1 MTEGMQIR
9 RFSYWGELP
18 ANTYM
23 TKTQLKDLDLP
34 RQPGGPVRATV
45 EGRDG
50 AGRRDTF
57 DLYLISESVPTSASA
72 AQLAAAAARRTTG
85 TRVCEQCGSRP
96 ELPCTQVDAWLLCQ
110 ACAHIERLRAAQRQ
124 AGEVRDHVQR
134 RAARLLDDGDL
145 AVVHITYTDR
155 GTTDASKRRTPSA
168 AHVAALGADGTVL
181 VDVELRIVA
190 SRSKGIPDGAA
201 DPDQAA
207 DAIRSALADK
217 RVLVWASDVLK
228 DLIQGLAGLGVS
240 WPFPSG
246 HDRRHEL
253 RQMVMAWRGDLN
265 PKTGTVRVPI
275 PPGRADRM
283 LYLLQQIAAPSGH
296 YLGQAPFERK

>member
-1 MTEGMQIR
+1 M
-9 RFSYWGELP
+9 
-18 ANTYM
+18 
-23 TKTQLKDLDLP
+23 
-34 RQPGGPVRATV
+34 

-57 DLYLISESVPTSASA
+57 DLYLISESVPTSAST

-96 ELPCTQVDAWLLCQ
+96 ELPCTQVESWLLCQ

-124 AGEVRDHVQR
+124 AGEARAHVQR

-145 AVVHITYTDR
+145 AVVHVTYTDR
-155 GTTDASKRRTPSA
+155 GITEAGKRRTPSA
-168 AHVAALGADGTVL
+168 AHVTALGADGTVL
-181 VDVELRIVA
+181 VDVELRIV
-190 SRSKGIPDGAA
+190 SPRSKGIPDGAV

-207 DAIRSALADK
+207 EAIRRVLADK
-217 RVLVWASDVLK
+217 TVLVWASDVLK
-228 DLIQGLAGLGVS
+228 DLIQGLVGLGIS

-246 HDRRHEL
+246 YDRRHEL
-253 RQMVMAWRGDLN
+253 RQMVMTWRGDLN
-265 PKTGTVRVPI
+265 PKTGTVRMPI

-283 LYLLQQIAAPSGH
+283 LYQLQQIAVADGH
-296 YLGQAPFERK
+296 YLGQAPLEQK